1 MNKNNLQ
8 ESFDKNG
15 KILIIQSDDFSEKV
29 EIFLESENGE
39 SILLSIEELQ
49 QLLPVKINFDI
60 LILCFFY
67 SGKLIKF
74 FEGKIKYL
82 ITFDDFDYYNLDKTT
97 LLKYN
102 HLSIEFLI
110 NFIEEVS
117 EISEKNM
124 NNIEESFENA
134 KNNLKL
140 KDYNIIL
147 KYIRLTNKDQ
157 FKTSIKYD
165 INYGKIII
173 KNTLLELP
181 LNLPL
186 CKDYENDICK
196 LIKIILSEKHLL

>member
-1 MNKNNLQ
+1 MQ

-15 KILIIQSDDFSEKV
+15 KILIIQSDDFSENG
-29 EIFLESENGE
+29 EIFLESDDGE
-39 SILLSIEELQ
+39 SLLLSIEELQ

-60 LILCFFY
+60 LILCFFN

-82 ITFDDFDYYNLDKTT
+82 ITFDDFDCYDLDKTT

-110 NFIEEVS
+110 NFIEQVS
-117 EISEKNM
+117 EIKEKNM

-134 KNNLKL
+134 KNIKKSKN
-140 KDYNIIL
+140 YNIIL

-157 FKTSIKYD
+157 LKT
-165 INYGKIII
+165 
-173 KNTLLELP
+173 
-181 LNLPL
+181 
-186 CKDYENDICK
+186 
-196 LIKIILSEKHLL
+196 